1 MLPKVLLCQDLDSYF
16 DITGYVQL
24 IKMIFWWVDH
34 DVMWFKFHV
43 LVDPILQ
50 TFDLAINNFESD
62 LNARYLISVLEDQ
75 TKLHLYYEYGQ
86 VDDPLKLNEEK
97 IRELERVE
105 DERREQEAEL
115 KRKQEE
121 IERMEQEAAEEKR
134 QEVAEKR
141 RQEEEMER
149 MRPQEMK
156 SGNANVE
163 ASQVRTNKKSVAV
176 KKRKQKEKE
185 MVADDYADA
194 IHASLA
200 SPPAIVG
207 DDVEDI
213 PMDVKLS
220 DGYESEDL
228 ESLVPQMDT
237 FAEASFLQPMTAPAV
252 RPLPVRIPP
261 VRPPHTFITAHT
273 MEVASSGTA
282 ARFSAYFQPMGPP
295 PN

>member
-1 MLPKVLLCQDLDSYF
+1 MEDENQ
-16 DITGYVQL
+16 
-24 IKMIFWWVDH
+24 
-34 DVMWFKFHV
+34 KFV
-43 LVDPILQ
+43 CIPRDPILQ

-149 MRPQEMK
+149 MRPQVMMLRIFQWMSSYLMVMK
-156 SGNANVE
+156 VKIWNHWLGIQMRDKISFQCTVLMPTKNLEITIGMEFKNVE
-163 ASQVRTNKKSVAV
+163 VFKMAVRTMNIAMGREVDFMKNDKARLRAYCVKKKGKDVYQWKIYCGLNKKTNTYQVMIYDLLHTCARRIEN
-176 KKRKQKEKE
+176 KLATKER
-185 MVADDYADA
+185 DA
-194 IHASLA
+194 EKL
-200 SPPAIVG
+200 
-207 DDVEDI
+207 I
-213 PMDVKLS
+213 PILR
-220 DGYESEDL
+220 
-228 ESLVPQMDT
+228 T
-237 FAEASFLQPMTAPAV
+237 QPDM
-252 RPLPVRIPP
+252 
-261 VRPPHTFITAHT
+261 
-273 MEVASSGTA
+273 
-282 ARFSAYFQPMGPP
+282 SA
-295 PN
+295 